1 MLLALIGLCLG
12 VRWAGFLA
20 ASRTGLPPKL
30 ERLISSIPAPLLA
43 ALVASSAA
51 SQGMSAIIAVA
62 AALLLMVV
70 MGNEI
75 VAAAVG
81 VGLALLLT

>member
-1 MLLALIGLCLG
+1 MLLALVALCLG

-20 ASRTGLPPKL
+20 ASRAGLPPKL

-43 ALVASSAA
+43 ALVASSAV
-51 SQGMSAIIAVA
+51 SQGLSAVVAVT
-62 AALLLMVV
+62 AALLLMVAV
-70 MGNEI
+70 GNEI

-81 VGLALLLT
+81 VGLALLFT